1 MGMAMKSHSSHH
13 PRPYFLMALVAAI
26 VLLLSFHAFPAAK
39 KDNLPR
45 LTGAKLLLGWPPFGL
60 TLTTVDQTSTLQQ
73 DEQSDWYVTPS
84 ISADGRI
91 IASAHP
97 LPGEP
102 PRSRSLMVS
111 TWSAADQRWT
121 DYNNL
126 EIAGGAVA
134 ISPDGSKLACVTRW
148 RTDAPSRLEI
158 LDRKTGKLTIG
169 PEILES
175 AGTDITWSPHSRR
188 LAFDI
193 GDNRSPVKE
202 GPTSFRAIY
211 VMNVETGAF
220 ASIGEGV
227 APSWSPSGEWIAFL
241 DYFPDQD
248 DPRLG
253 PAAARPNRVSLM
265 RPDGTGARIL
275 FTFHSDEALMVP
287 PVWSPDSGTLLINR
301 FRDKDKATMDIDALD
316 LATLQLTRKFKN
328 TPPVYAW
335 RTTQ

>member
-1 MGMAMKSHSSHH
+1 
-13 PRPYFLMALVAAI
+13 
-26 VLLLSFHAFPAAK
+26 
-39 KDNLPR
+39 
-45 LTGAKLLLGWPPFGL
+45 
-60 TLTTVDQTSTLQQ
+60 
-73 DEQSDWYVTPS
+73 
-84 ISADGRI
+84 
-91 IASAHP
+91 
-97 LPGEP
+97 
-102 PRSRSLMVS
+102 MVS